1 MYNNSFFKQISLVA
15 TLVFFASCD
24 KDFNE
29 IGADLIGE
37 NNFDFN
43 SATFSVTAY
52 NQAIGELQSDN
63 LVVNPIGIYE
73 NPAFGK
79 TIASFATQLSL
90 DTYNPTI
97 GANPVIDSIYLEVPY
112 FVDALKTKAITAGG
126 NEYELDSIYVP
137 KTPKLP
143 AIKISVYESGYFMRD
158 LDPIGGFLNA
168 QKYFTDQNTD
178 FDNLKIGSRLN
189 DNVSVSENNEFEFS
203 NKQRIETA
211 TDASGKK
218 TYTYLTPRMRLK
230 LNQTFFNTK
239 IIQAAAGKLTNAE
252 AFKEYFRGLYFK
264 VENSGSNSG
273 SMSML
278 DFKKG
283 KITIK
288 YKEDLSTTTG
298 GVTTVTRAEKAIIL
312 NMTGNTVSLLQ
323 NSNAN
328 PTYTSALSS
337 ADKTLGDEKL
347 YLKGGVGSMA
357 VISLF
362 GPDLFGSNG
371 ITGTPNGVADELDI
385 IRTNKW
391 LINEANLVFHI
402 DAANMVSTIDNIY
415 EPQRIYI
422 YDLNNNRPVVD
433 FYTDGSS
440 GTTAKK
446 AKLVFDGNINLNATT
461 KRGLNYKIRITD
473 QIRGLVKN
481 ADSTNIKLGLVVTED
496 IGTIA
501 SNKWKTPLQ
510 DNTIKP
516 NYYFQTPK
524 ASVMNPLGTILYGSK
539 STVPLDKRLKLEIYY
554 TKPN

>member
-1 MYNNSFFKQISLVA
+1 
-15 TLVFFASCD
+15 
-24 KDFNE
+24 
-29 IGADLIGE
+29 
-37 NNFDFN
+37 
-43 SATFSVTAY
+43 
-52 NQAIGELQSDN
+52 
-63 LVVNPIGIYE
+63 
-73 NPAFGK
+73 
-79 TIASFATQLSL
+79 
-90 DTYNPTI
+90 
-97 GANPVIDSIYLEVPY
+97 
-112 FVDALKTKAITAGG
+112 
-126 NEYELDSIYVP
+126 
-137 KTPKLP
+137 
-143 AIKISVYESGYFMRD
+143 MRD
-158 LDPIGGFLNA
+158 LDPIGGFQNA
-168 QKYFTDQNTD
+168 QKYFTDQSSD
-178 FDNLKIGSRLN
+178 FDTFKIGSRLN
-189 DNVSVSENNEFEFS
+189 DGASVSENNEFEFS
-203 NKQRIETA
+203 KKQRIETV
-211 TDASGKK
+211 TDATGKK
-218 TYTYLTPRMRLK
+218 TYIYLAPRMH
-230 LNQTFFNTK
+230 LNLNKSFFNTK

-264 VENSGSNSG
+264 VENSGGNSG
-273 SMSML
+273 SMAML

-298 GVTTVTRAEKAIIL
+298 GVTTVTRAEKAITL

-323 NSNAN
+323 NSNTD

-402 DAANMVSTIDNIY
+402 DAATMVSATENIY
-415 EPQRIYI
+415 EPQRIYLF
-422 YDLNNNRPVVD
+422 DLNNNRPIVD
-433 FYTDGSS
+433 FYTDGTTSS
-440 GTTAKK
+440 TAKK
-446 AKLVFDGNINLNATT
+446 SKLVFDGNINLDATS
-461 KRGLNYKIRITD
+461 KRGSNYKIRITD
-473 QIRGLVKN
+473 QIRGLIKN
-481 ADSTNIKLGLVVTED
+481 VDSTNIKLGLVVTED
-496 IGTIA
+496 IGTIN
-501 SNKWKTPLQ
+501 SNKWKTPVQ

-524 ASVMNPLGTILYGSK
+524 ASVMNPLGTVLYGSK